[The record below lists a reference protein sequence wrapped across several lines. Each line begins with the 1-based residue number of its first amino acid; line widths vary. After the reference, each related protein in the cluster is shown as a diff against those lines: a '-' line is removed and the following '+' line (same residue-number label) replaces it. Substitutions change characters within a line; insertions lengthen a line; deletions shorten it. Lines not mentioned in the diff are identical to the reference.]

1 MCLALVTSPKETST
15 YLLFIFWGFVFLIQT
30 VRDMIRFYKDVF
42 ELIIEACRDKEG
54 VFQNNISHGHIN
66 EESSITYINKELVVY
81 VLERIRPFYVS
92 VGDIV
97 FKVSSVILMFASV
110 TTFLTVYNTKI
121 SDVLESTT
129 AVITSALPSL
139 IQSQLTLERPQKSII
154 KYIIKGYED
163 TKPNKTNRS
172 SQSDNQSDI
181 RTEQDT
187 SGPIANLSKIESDE
201 KADISEVVCEL
212 NEQTGPMNTSF
223 QSSIAKGADSPT
235 EHTGTSNV

>member
-1 MCLALVTSPKETST
+1 
-15 YLLFIFWGFVFLIQT
+15 
-30 VRDMIRFYKDVF
+30 MIRFYKDVF

-172 SQSDNQSDI
+172 LQSDNQSDI

-201 KADISEVVCEL
+201 KTDISEVVCEL